1 MSSSVIII
9 PSRLAA
15 KRLPGKPL
23 LKINNIEVII
33 HCMQRAVEA
42 KIGEV
47 IIATPDKEIFD
58 LVQKNSGKA
67 VLTSNDH
74 ITGTDRVFEAV
85 TKLSDKNIKICVNL
99 QGDLPNFN
107 PSDIRKLNDLMQKHN
122 SQIGTMASI
131 IKNDNELKNTNVV
144 KVQTEETLNSSNF
157 ANAVNFFRETAKS
170 KNKNVYHHIGIYAYD
185 VQTLEKYVNL
195 ERTQNEIENSLEQMR
210 AMDNNIKINVALSN
224 FPPLSIDTK
233 ETYVAVKKSME
244 YKD

>member
-85 TKLSDKNIKICVNL
+85 TKLSLAQFAAEQFLIWKEIFPCPAHTKPSHVESFPASKISEV
-99 QGDLPNFN
+99 
-107 PSDIRKLNDLMQKHN
+107 
-122 SQIGTMASI
+122 
-131 IKNDNELKNTNVV
+131 
-144 KVQTEETLNSSNF
+144 
-157 ANAVNFFRETAKS
+157 
-170 KNKNVYHHIGIYAYD
+170 
-185 VQTLEKYVNL
+185 
-195 ERTQNEIENSLEQMR
+195 
-210 AMDNNIKINVALSN
+210 
-224 FPPLSIDTK
+224 
-233 ETYVAVKKSME
+233 
-244 YKD
+244 

>member
-1 MSSSVIII
+1 
-9 PSRLAA
+9 
-15 KRLPGKPL
+15 
-23 LKINNIEVII
+23 
-33 HCMQRAVEA
+33 
-42 KIGEV
+42 
-47 IIATPDKEIFD
+47 
-58 LVQKNSGKA
+58 
-67 VLTSNDH
+67 
-74 ITGTDRVFEAV
+74 
-85 TKLSDKNIKICVNL
+85 
-99 QGDLPNFN
+99 
-107 PSDIRKLNDLMQKHN
+107 
-122 SQIGTMASI
+122 MASI

-224 FPPLSIDTK
+224 FPPLGIDTK

>member
-9 PSRLAA
+9 PTRLAA

-58 LVQKNSGKA
+58 LVKKNSGNA
-67 VLTSNDH
+67 LLTSNDH
-74 ITGTDRVFEAV
+74 ASGTDRIFEAV
-85 TKLSDKNIKICVNL
+85 KKLSDKNIKICINL

-107 PSDIRKLNDLMQKHN
+107 PHDIKKLNDLMQKHK
-122 SQIGTMASI
+122 SEIGTMASV
-131 IKNDNELKNTNVV
+131 IKNNNELENTNIV
-144 KVQTEETLNSSNF
+144 KVQTEETSNRSNF
-157 ANAVNFFRETAKS
+157 VNAVNFFRKTLKS
-170 KNKNVYHHIGIYAYD
+170 RNNNVYHHIGIYAYD
-185 VQTLEKYVNL
+185 IQTLEKYVNL
-195 ERTQNEIENSLEQMR
+195 KRTQNEIKNSLEQMR

-224 FPPLSIDTK
+224 SPPLGIDTK